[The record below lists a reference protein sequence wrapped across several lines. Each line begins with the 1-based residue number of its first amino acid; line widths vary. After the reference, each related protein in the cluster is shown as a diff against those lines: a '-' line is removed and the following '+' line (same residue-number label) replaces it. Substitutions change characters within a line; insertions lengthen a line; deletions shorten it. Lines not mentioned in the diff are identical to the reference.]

1 MEYIELDFLGTTAEI
16 DPHFIE
22 LYEKIT
28 GHKIKLKKKNQDKK
42 SIITFKILDNIQDF
56 DIIIWFD
63 SPKYILGYF
72 LIVNMEDPDFSN
84 AKKLKIVLNEAQ
96 IEIVNLLEINKL
108 LTALNKSRNP
118 VSKKIL
124 QDLTEK
130 SKEIRINDILSIS
143 KANDDMIM
151 AMFSTSYKKN
161 FSLLIS
167 LMKCIKDMIILIE
180 DKFTPKSNEYL
191 KEEFNFWKSI
201 NV

>member
-1 MEYIELDFLGTTAEI
+1 MLSKFYFFVIVQIPTL
-16 DPHFIE
+16 
-22 LYEKIT
+22 
-28 GHKIKLKKKNQDKK
+28 LKK
-42 SIITFKILDNIQDF
+42 IIFYFQ
-56 DIIIWFD
+56 
-63 SPKYILGYF
+63 SPSSLSQKHQ
-72 LIVNMEDPDFSN
+72 
-84 AKKLKIVLNEAQ
+84 K
-96 IEIVNLLEINKL
+96 IVNLLEINKL

-130 SKEIRINDILSIS
+130 SKEIRINDILSIN
-143 KANDDMIM
+143 KANDDIIM

-180 DKFTPKSNEYL
+180 AKFTPKSNEYL

-201 NV
+201 NVQNIIFHKKVKQQKP